1 MDEVLIF
8 WVFLVVLRHLLA
20 LIDASNVLS
29 LALSEVSGGCKV
41 MALVEVMKVGSIFVD
56 RLRAFLVLA
65 WNSKTHVGPAYR
77 VSSRVELLDALC

>member
-1 MDEVLIF
+1 M
-8 WVFLVVLRHLLA
+8 A
-20 LIDASNVLS
+20 LI
-29 LALSEVSGGCKV
+29 
-41 MALVEVMKVGSIFVD
+41 EVMKVGSIFVD